1 MAIIAS
7 INAFQNLNNLIQ
19 FTMEEDYVDGLIISI
34 IKTKDNNIIVYDVN
48 EKIVSSQLIQENNLD
63 TLINTTFI
71 KLDDFLKQLKDYK
84 KRVILNIY
92 PLTLITLSDE
102 TIQYFN
108 EENTLYIMKIKK
120 IIDKYPS
127 INISLATSNN
137 HLLQIIKNN
146 IKTYKN
152 GYILIQDN
160 LNYLDSDFYIISPLI
175 LDIIIL
181 TEQLNKGK
189 ELMVY
194 TTTTNDLAILNK
206 FFDKTKVKNDLFYR
220 LTFITNYP
228 EMFYNLFY
236 R

>member
-19 FTMEEDYVDGLIISI
+19 FTREDDYVDGLIISI
-34 IKTKDNNIIVYDVN
+34 IKTKDNNIIVYDGN
-48 EKIVSSQLIQENNLD
+48 EKIFSSQLIQENNLD
-63 TLINTTFI
+63 TLINTSFI

-92 PLTLITLSDE
+92 PLTLIALSDE
-102 TIQYFN
+102 TVQYFN
-108 EENTLYIMKIKK
+108 EENTLYIMKIKE

-175 LDIIIL
+175 LDVIIL

-194 TTTTNDLAILNK
+194 TTTTNDLAILSK
-206 FFDKTKVKNDLFYR
+206 FFDKTKIKNDLFYR

-228 EMFYNLFY
+228 EIFYNLFY

>member
-1 MAIIAS
+1 MIWVMKVNSFI
-7 INAFQNLNNLIQ
+7 L
-19 FTMEEDYVDGLIISI
+19 
-34 IKTKDNNIIVYDVN
+34 KTTKYYILY
-48 EKIVSSQLIQENNLD
+48 
-63 TLINTTFI
+63 
-71 KLDDFLKQLKDYK
+71 LKFNK

-92 PLTLITLSDE
+92 PLTLIALSDE

-108 EENTLYIMKIKK
+108 EENTLYIMKIKE

-175 LDIIIL
+175 LDVIIL

>member
-19 FTMEEDYVDGLIISI
+19 FTREDDYVDGLIISI
-34 IKTKDNNIIVYDVN
+34 IKTKDNNIIVYDGN
-48 EKIVSSQLIQENNLD
+48 EKIFSSQLIQENNLD
-63 TLINTTFI
+63 TLINTSFI

-108 EENTLYIMKIKK
+108 EENTLYIMKIKE

-146 IKTYKN
+146 I
-152 GYILIQDN
+152 GSL
-160 LNYLDSDFYIISPLI
+160 
-175 LDIIIL
+175 
-181 TEQLNKGK
+181 
-189 ELMVY
+189 
-194 TTTTNDLAILNK
+194 
-206 FFDKTKVKNDLFYR
+206 
-220 LTFITNYP
+220 
-228 EMFYNLFY
+228 
-236 R
+236 

>member
-19 FTMEEDYVDGLIISI
+19 FTREDDYVDGLIISI
-34 IKTKDNNIIVYDVN
+34 IKTKDNNIIVYDGN
-48 EKIVSSQLIQENNLD
+48 EKIFSSQLIQENNLD
-63 TLINTTFI
+63 TLINTSFI
-71 KLDDFLKQLKDYK
+71 RLDDFLKQLKDYK

-108 EENTLYIMKIKK
+108 EENTLYIMKIKE

-175 LDIIIL
+175 LDVIIL

-194 TTTTNDLAILNK
+194 TTTTNDLAILSK
-206 FFDKTKVKNDLFYR
+206 FFDKTKIKNDLFYR

-228 EMFYNLFY
+228 EIFYNLFY

>member
-19 FTMEEDYVDGLIISI
+19 FTREDDYVDGLIISI
-34 IKTKDNNIIVYDVN
+34 IKTKDNNIIVYDGN
-48 EKIVSSQLIQENNLD
+48 EKIFSSQLIQENNLD
-63 TLINTTFI
+63 TLINTSFI

-108 EENTLYIMKIKK
+108 EENTLYIMKIKE

-175 LDIIIL
+175 LDVIIL

-189 ELMVY
+189 EF
-194 TTTTNDLAILNK
+194 IL
-206 FFDKTKVKNDLFYR
+206 
-220 LTFITNYP
+220 
-228 EMFYNLFY
+228 
-236 R
+236 

>member
-19 FTMEEDYVDGLIISI
+19 FTREDDYVDGLIISI
-34 IKTKDNNIIVYDVN
+34 IKTKDNNIIVYDGN
-48 EKIVSSQLIQENNLD
+48 EKIFSSQLIQENNLD
-63 TLINTTFI
+63 TLINTSFI

-108 EENTLYIMKIKK
+108 EENTLYIMKIKE

-146 IKTYKN
+146 IKNYKN

-175 LDIIIL
+175 LDVIIL

-194 TTTTNDLAILNK
+194 TTTTNDLAILSK
-206 FFDKTKVKNDLFYR
+206 FFDKTKIKNDLFYR

-228 EMFYNLFY
+228 EIFYNLFY

>member
-19 FTMEEDYVDGLIISI
+19 FTKEHDYIDGLIISI

-48 EKIVSSQLIQENNLD
+48 EKIVSSQLIEENNLD

-92 PLTLITLSDE
+92 PLTLIALSDE

-146 IKTYKN
+146 ITTYKN
-152 GYILIQDN
+152 GYILLQDN

-175 LDIIIL
+175 LDVIIL

-189 ELMVY
+189 ELMIY
-194 TTTTNDLAILNK
+194 TTTTNDLAILSK
-206 FFDKTKVKNDLFYR
+206 FFDKTKIKNDLFYR

>member
-19 FTMEEDYVDGLIISI
+19 FTREDDYVDGLIISI
-34 IKTKDNNIIVYDVN
+34 IKTKDNNIIVYDGN
-48 EKIVSSQLIQENNLD
+48 EKIFSSQLIQENNLD
-63 TLINTTFI
+63 TLINTSFI

-108 EENTLYIMKIKK
+108 EENTLYIMKIKE

-175 LDIIIL
+175 LDVIIL

-194 TTTTNDLAILNK
+194 TTTTNDLAILSK
-206 FFDKTKVKNDLFYR
+206 FFDKTKIKNDLFYR

-228 EMFYNLFY
+228 EIFYNLFY

>member
-19 FTMEEDYVDGLIISI
+19 FTREDDYVDGLIISI
-34 IKTKDNNIIVYDVN
+34 IKTKDNNIIVYDGN
-48 EKIVSSQLIQENNLD
+48 EKIFSSQLIQENNLD
-63 TLINTTFI
+63 TLINTSFI

-108 EENTLYIMKIKK
+108 EENTLYIMKIKE
-120 IIDKYPS
+120 IIDKYPN

-175 LDIIIL
+175 LDVIIL

-206 FFDKTKVKNDLFYR
+206 FFDKPKVKNDLFYR

>member
-19 FTMEEDYVDGLIISI
+19 FTREGDYVDGLIISI
-34 IKTKDNNIIVYDVN
+34 IKTKDNNIIVYDGN
-48 EKIVSSQLIQENNLD
+48 EKIFSSQLIQENNLD
-63 TLINTTFI
+63 TLINTSFI

-108 EENTLYIMKIKK
+108 EENTLYIMKIKE

-146 IKTYKN
+146 ITTYKN

-175 LDIIIL
+175 LDVIIL

-194 TTTTNDLAILNK
+194 TTTTNDLAILSK
-206 FFDKTKVKNDLFYR
+206 FFDKTKIKNDLFYR

>member
-7 INAFQNLNNLIQ
+7 INAFQHLNNLIQ
-19 FTMEEDYVDGLIISI
+19 FTREDDYVDGLIISI
-34 IKTKDNNIIVYDVN
+34 IKTKDNNIIVYDGN
-48 EKIVSSQLIQENNLD
+48 EKIFSSQLIQENNLD
-63 TLINTTFI
+63 TLINTSFI

-108 EENTLYIMKIKK
+108 EENTLYIMKIKE

-175 LDIIIL
+175 LDVIIL

-194 TTTTNDLAILNK
+194 TTTTNDLAILSK
-206 FFDKTKVKNDLFYR
+206 FFDKTKIKNDLFYR

>member
-19 FTMEEDYVDGLIISI
+19 FTREDDYVDGLIISI
-34 IKTKDNNIIVYDVN
+34 IKTKDNNIIVYDGN
-48 EKIVSSQLIQENNLD
+48 EKIFSSQLIQENNLD
-63 TLINTTFI
+63 TLINTSFI

-108 EENTLYIMKIKK
+108 EENTLYIMKIKE

-175 LDIIIL
+175 LDVIIL

-206 FFDKTKVKNDLFYR
+206 FFDKPKVKNDLFYR

>member
-19 FTMEEDYVDGLIISI
+19 FTREDDYVDGLIISI
-34 IKTKDNNIIVYDVN
+34 IKTKDNNIIVYDGN
-48 EKIVSSQLIQENNLD
+48 EKIFSSQLIQENNLD
-63 TLINTTFI
+63 TLINTSFI

-108 EENTLYIMKIKK
+108 EENTLYIMKIKE

-175 LDIIIL
+175 LDVIIL

-194 TTTTNDLAILNK
+194 TTTTNDLAILSK
-206 FFDKTKVKNDLFYR
+206 FFDKTKIKNDLFYR

>member
-19 FTMEEDYVDGLIISI
+19 FTREDDYVDGLIISI
-34 IKTKDNNIIVYDVN
+34 IKTKDNNIIVYDGN
-48 EKIVSSQLIQENNLD
+48 EKIFSSQLIQENNLD
-63 TLINTTFI
+63 TLINTSFI

-92 PLTLITLSDE
+92 PLTLIALSDE

-108 EENTLYIMKIKK
+108 EENTLYIMKIKE

-175 LDIIIL
+175 LDVIIL

-194 TTTTNDLAILNK
+194 TTTTNDLAILSK
-206 FFDKTKVKNDLFYR
+206 FFDKTKIKNDLFYR

-228 EMFYNLFY
+228 EIFYNLFY